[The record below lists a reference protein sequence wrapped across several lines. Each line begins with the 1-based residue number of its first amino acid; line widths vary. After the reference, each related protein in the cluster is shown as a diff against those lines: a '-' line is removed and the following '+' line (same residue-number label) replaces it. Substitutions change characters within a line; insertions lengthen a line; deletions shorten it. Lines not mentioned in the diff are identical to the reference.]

1 MEEKIFSI
9 SEYISILNENL
20 KKFTAKIVGEI
31 GKIDIYPS
39 GHVYFS
45 LRDQNDQS
53 TINCIVWKSKYK
65 LFGIEM
71 KEGDKIIATG
81 CPNIYKQ
88 TGRIS
93 FIADTVEFMGEGVL
107 KKEYEKLKEKLG
119 KEGLFDQDKKKDI
132 PKYPQ
137 KIGII
142 TSKQGAVMADF
153 LNNLGRFGFKIKMI
167 DSRVEGQ
174 AAISDLL
181 ASVKTMKK
189 QDIEVL
195 VIMRGGGSFESLQS
209 FNNELLVK
217 EIAKFPLPV
226 IAAIGHD
233 KDIPLVA
240 LAADRSVST
249 PSIAAIILSES
260 WQKTALFLEK
270 EKNIIINSFKKSLTN
285 TNFLINESINL
296 IDKVKNSIFEKHRQ
310 AKIIFKNYFEKIK
323 SGIYG
328 NRVELNNLSKKS
340 LSGFNY
346 LLTKTKEQLN
356 YSEKVIYLHN
366 PETRLNLG
374 YSIVRQ
380 NNKLIKS
387 VKNIKIK
394 EELNVQFADGTA
406 VSEVKKINKKI

>member
-9 SEYISILNENL
+9 SEYILILNENL

-328 NRVELNNLSKKS
+328 NRVELNNLLKKS